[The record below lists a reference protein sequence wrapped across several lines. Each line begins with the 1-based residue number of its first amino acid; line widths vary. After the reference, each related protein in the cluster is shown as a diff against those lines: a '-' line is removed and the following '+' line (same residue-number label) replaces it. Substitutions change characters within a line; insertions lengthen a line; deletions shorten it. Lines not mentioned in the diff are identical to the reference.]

1 MNFDSPYRVAIYAT
15 PVIDSDWWD
24 RGSQWLGRCAS
35 RQSILPMP
43 VIHGLDAARQ
53 QMLTAEPR
61 RYGWHATLKAPMRLA
76 SHVDLTALRGS
87 LELICKDHR
96 SIELPDLAVAR
107 MGSFLALRTA
117 NAPITLG
124 ALANDCVQRLQP
136 LAATLSDDEIKRRR
150 HVPLSPHEDA
160 LMLAWGYP
168 WVLDR
173 FRFHYSLTGSLQGV
187 EEELVEHLIAA
198 ANAHFADL
206 SPYRLDC
213 VSIFIEP
220 TAGADFVLLE
230 QMRLAA

>member
-1 MNFDSPYRVAIYAT
+1 MDFDAPYRVAIYAT
-15 PVIDSDWWD
+15 PAIDTPWWD
-24 RGSQWLGRCAS
+24 RGSEWLGRCAAK
-35 RQSILPMP
+35 QCLLPMP
-43 VIHGLDAARQ
+43 VINGLDVSRH

-76 SHVDLTALRGS
+76 SDANLSALRDR
-87 LELICKDHR
+87 LALICKDHR

-107 MGSFLALRTA
+107 MGSFLALRPA
-117 NAPITLG
+117 NAPDALG
-124 ALANDCVQRLQP
+124 TLANDCVQRLQP
-136 LAATLSDDEIKRRR
+136 FAAALSEDEIARRR
-150 HVPLSPHEDA
+150 RVPMTAHEDE

-187 EEELVEHLIAA
+187 EEEIVEQLLAA
-198 ANAHFADL
+198 AHAHFASL
-206 SPYRLDC
+206 PPHRLDC

-230 QMRLAA
+230 QMRLAV